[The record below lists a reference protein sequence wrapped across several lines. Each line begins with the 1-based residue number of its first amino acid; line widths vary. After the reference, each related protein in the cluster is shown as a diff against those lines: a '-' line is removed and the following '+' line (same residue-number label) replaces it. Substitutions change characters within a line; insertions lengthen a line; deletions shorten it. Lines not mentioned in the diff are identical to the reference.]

1 VGRDLS
7 RKRGAATLLVAGVL
21 AGTLGACAPRTAP
34 LPPPGAARFPAF
46 VYPTPPDALAA
57 HPAAARHQLGWQWL
71 QAGDFRQAERHFLGA
86 LKESAQAFYPAEA
99 GLGYVALAQQD
110 HRRAVE
116 HFDRAVAA
124 NPGYVPA
131 LIGRGEAQLALGES
145 DSALASFEAALAADP
160 QIAADPQL
168 ATVRSRVEVLRVR
181 GMQEAVASARQAAQ
195 AGRLAEARTAYS
207 KAIAASPES
216 PFLHRELAEVELRD
230 GNAAGAFTH
239 ATRAAELDPADARA
253 LVILADLHERKG
265 EYDRSLEALVAAA
278 ALEPNEALDARIEG
292 LRARAAFAA
301 MPEPYRAIE
310 SSPTI
315 TRAQLASLIGVRLE
329 DLLKRAGRRTA
340 VVVTDTRGNWAAS
353 WILSVT
359 RAGIMEA
366 YPNYTFQPDALVR
379 RSDLAAAVSR
389 ALTLI
394 AAENPKLGA
403 AWRNVRRRFPDV
415 PPGHLS
421 LPAISL
427 AVEAGAMSTLPD
439 GSFQLTRPVTGAEA
453 IAAVTRLQELSE
465 ARVR

>member
-7 RKRGAATLLVAGVL
+7 WKRGAAALLVAAALLG
-21 AGTLGACAPRTAP
+21 ALGACAPRAAP

-46 VYPTPPDALAA
+46 LYPAPPDALAA

-71 QAGDFRQAERHFLGA
+71 QAGDFRQAERNFLAA
-86 LKESAQAFYPAEA
+86 LKETAQAFYPAEA

-110 HRRAVE
+110 HWRAIE
-116 HFDRAVAA
+116 HFDRAVAGD
-124 NPGYVPA
+124 PGYVPA
-131 LIGRGEAQLALGES
+131 LVGRGEAQLAVGES
-145 DSALASFEAALAADP
+145 DAALASFEAALAV
-160 QIAADPQL
+160 DPQL
-168 ATVRSRVEVLRVR
+168 PVIRSRAEVLRVR

-207 KAIAASPES
+207 QAIAASPDS

-230 GNAAGAFTH
+230 RNDAAAFHH
-239 ATRAAELDPADARA
+239 ATRAAELDPSDARA
-253 LVILADLHERKG
+253 LVILADLHERRG
-265 EYDRSLEALVAAA
+265 DLVRSLEVLVAAA
-278 ALEPNEALDARIEG
+278 ALEPDDAIDARIDA

-310 SSPTI
+310 SSPTVS
-315 TRAQLASLIGVRLE
+315 RAQLAALLGVRLE

-340 VVVTDTRGNWAAS
+340 VVVTDTRGSWAAP

-359 RAGIMEA
+359 RAGLMEV

-379 RSDLAAAVSR
+379 RADLAAAASR

-394 AAENPKLGA
+394 AADNPKLGT
-403 AWRNVRRRFPDV
+403 AWRNARRRFPDV

-427 AVEAGAMSTLPD
+427 AVEAGVMSTMPD
-439 GSFQLTRPVTGAEA
+439 GSFQLARPVTGEEA
-453 IAAVTRLQELSE
+453 IAAVTRLQQLAE